1 MFLTLGEIPTD
12 TNLMK
17 IIKIES
23 KLENIFIHSTKKDW
37 FRRCCLLLCIL
48 IFCSF
53 LFYNK

>member
-23 KLENIFIHSTKKDW
+23 KLENT
-37 FRRCCLLLCIL
+37 L
-48 IFCSF
+48 IQ
-53 LFYNK
+53 